1 MYKELIVSPHQENK
15 ENKENKASKYAKVP
29 VAFVATKLDLTDFV
43 RSDADGVRRAVP
55 VYEVQTWLKSIHKR
69 AENTAFEISA
79 H

>member
-1 MYKELIVSPHQENK
+1 M
-15 ENKENKASKYAKVP
+15 P

-43 RSDADGVRRAVP
+43 RSDADGVKRAVP